1 MRAVLGAIREE
12 ADEQGRCTTTVP
24 QIAERA
30 GVSRRTKQIA
40 IKRAKSLGLI
50 AVEDIPGGK
59 HAIANRYVRTYRGG
73 GQSSD

>member
-1 MRAVLGAIREE
+1 
-12 ADEQGRCTTTVP
+12 VP

-30 GVSRRTKQIA
+30 GVSRRTTQIA